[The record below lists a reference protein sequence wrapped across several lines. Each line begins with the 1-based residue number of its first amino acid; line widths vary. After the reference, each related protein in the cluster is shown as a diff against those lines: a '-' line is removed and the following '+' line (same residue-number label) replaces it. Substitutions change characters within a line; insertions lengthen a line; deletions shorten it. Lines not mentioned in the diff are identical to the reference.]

1 MYYLKFSTYKNAELM
16 EVDELSVIKRLK
28 EEFSF
33 SEIKKMDEY
42 LEFESRLKMEDQE
55 LTTVKVYVYDK
66 YGSNV
71 TENIFDSEFFED

>member
-33 SEIKKMDEY
+33 NKIKKMDEY
-42 LEFESRLKMEDQE
+42 LEFKSRLKMEDQE
-55 LTTVKVYVYDK
+55 LTAVKVYVYDK
-66 YGSNV
+66 YDNNV